1 MIDYCSKRSRTYAAA
16 DVADADGVK
25 TTFATVAAPVAL
37 TVADWNGAAI
47 TAAGLLDLPRTITIT
62 RGNNANQYAVDP
74 IVLTGLRGGVTVT
87 ESLTPSTDDGNDV
100 LRGTQAFDFLISIA
114 MPTQGGTGGT
124 FLIGVQD
131 ICAPANGVF
140 CGVELAAAGTL
151 NVGYGGND
159 LAVGNTD
166 AIPIAAG
173 AGSVGA
179 IKPIAPR
186 RILTSTALAAATT
199 VGLTV
204 YLP

>member
-1 MIDYCSKRSRTYAAA
+1 MLEYISKRSRTYAAA
-16 DVADADGVK
+16 DVADADGIK
-25 TTFATVAAPVAL
+25 TSFATVAAPVAL

-47 TAAGLLDLPRTITIT
+47 TAAGMLDLPRTITIT
-62 RGNNANQYAVDP
+62 RSAVANQYSVSP

-87 ESLTPSTDDGNDV
+87 ESLTPANDDGGDV
-100 LRGTQAFDFLISIA
+100 LRGTQAFDFLTSVAIPA
-114 MPTQGGTGGT
+114 QAATGGA

-140 CGVELAAAGTL
+140 LGVELAAAGTL

-159 LAVGNTD
+159 SNVSNTD

-173 AGSVGA
+173 AAGVP
-179 IKPIAPR
+179 KPIQPR
-186 RILTSTALAAATT
+186 RILTSAALAAPTI

-204 YLP
+204 YL